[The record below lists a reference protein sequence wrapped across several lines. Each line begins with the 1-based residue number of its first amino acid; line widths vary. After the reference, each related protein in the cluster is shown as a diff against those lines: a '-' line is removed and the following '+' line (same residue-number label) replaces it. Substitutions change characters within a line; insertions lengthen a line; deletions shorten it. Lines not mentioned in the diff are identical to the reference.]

1 MSELCYD
8 KRKEAI
14 LKVVSVKLELDSTW
28 DKLNELTGIDH
39 SKPLG
44 VAIWT
49 TFDLLVEHTSML
61 LGVSS
66 ESLSWFIWDNDCGKN
81 GLKCSG
87 PDGRMVAVHNVDDL
101 LLVLEI

>member
-14 LKVVSVKLELDSTW
+14 LKVVSIKLELDSTW
-28 DKLNELTGIDH
+28 DKLSELTGIDPG
-39 SKPLG
+39 KPLG
-44 VAIWT
+44 IAVWAA
-49 TFDLLVEHTSML
+49 FNLLIEYTSML
-61 LGVSS
+61 LGDSS
-66 ESLSWFIWDNDCGKN
+66 ESLSWFIWDNGCGKN
-81 GLKCSG
+81 GFECSD